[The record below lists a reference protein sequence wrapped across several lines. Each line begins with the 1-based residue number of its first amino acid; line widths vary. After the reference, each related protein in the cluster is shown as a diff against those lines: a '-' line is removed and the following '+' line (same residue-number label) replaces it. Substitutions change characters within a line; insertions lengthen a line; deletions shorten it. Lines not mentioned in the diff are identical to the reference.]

1 MASSSSD
8 NRVPAETS
16 PGTPLDIAPVLPPVA
31 PLPQG
36 KLLALDVGLARIG
49 VAVCDGLQLTVRPL
63 TVVHRRSRSED
74 FDLLAQL
81 ARTEQAAAIIC
92 GLPLNMDGSEGP
104 QAQTTRKWA
113 MRLAQALRALLGRSL
128 PVIFWDERLTTFA
141 AQELMSEPPAG
152 HAASLG
158 EKHGK
163 GVGEDAVAAAV
174 LLRAYL
180 DAAAAGEPFHYG
192 RIDLPP
198 RPPSTLSSAG
208 SSVPAEV

>member
-1 MASSSSD
+1 MASSSDDRAPSQAL
-8 NRVPAETS
+8 PGMS
-16 PGTPLDIAPVLPPVA
+16 PVTAPGSFEVLPP
-31 PLPQG
+31 PQG

-74 FDLLAQL
+74 FDLLAGL
-81 ARTEQAAAIIC
+81 ARTEQVEAVIC

-113 MRLAQALRALLGRSL
+113 MRLAQALRALLGRPL

-141 AQELMSEPPAG
+141 AQELMAEPHAG
-152 HAASLG
+152 PAASLG

-163 GVGEDAVAAAV
+163 PVGEDAVAAAV

-180 DAAAAGEPFHYG
+180 DAAAANEPLVYG

-198 RPPSTLSSAG
+198 RSSSTAPSASSSA
-208 SSVPAEV
+208 PAEI

>member
-1 MASSSSD
+1 MPPVTA
-8 NRVPAETS
+8 
-16 PGTPLDIAPVLPPVA
+16 PGAFEVLPP
-31 PLPQG
+31 PQG

-74 FDLLAQL
+74 FDLLAGL
-81 ARTEQAAAIIC
+81 ARTEQVEAVIC

-113 MRLAQALRALLGRSL
+113 MRLAQALRALLGRPL

-141 AQELMSEPPAG
+141 AQELMAEPPAG
-152 HAASLG
+152 PAASLG

-163 GVGEDAVAAAV
+163 PVGEDAVAAAV

-180 DAAAAGEPFHYG
+180 DAAAAGEPLAYG

-198 RPPSTLSSAG
+198 RSSSTVPSADSSA
-208 SSVPAEV
+208 PAEI